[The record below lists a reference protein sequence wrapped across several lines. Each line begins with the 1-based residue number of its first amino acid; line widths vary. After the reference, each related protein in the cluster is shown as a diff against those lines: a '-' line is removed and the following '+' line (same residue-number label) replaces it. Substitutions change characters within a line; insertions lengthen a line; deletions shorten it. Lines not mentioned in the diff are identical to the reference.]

1 MQENKSLDSKK
12 QEEFLWVATFLPL
25 KSWKYMIPFQV
36 MSSKVLKQAKETK
49 GVMNYA
55 VKADFPKSTSG
66 RYLFGKIEILLGTL
80 LWQSPMQL
88 LLRSSLNGLERALH
102 LWNGLAQ
109 VIQLIGQKLSNGL
122 RIPPFTTRI
131 KSNLLQY
138 L

>member
-1 MQENKSLDSKK
+1 MQENKNLGSKK

-36 MSSKVLKQAKETK
+36 MTSKVLKQAKETK

-55 VKADFPKSTSG
+55 VRADFPKKHFWTL
-66 RYLFGKIEILLGTL
+66 LFGKIKIHLGTL

-88 LLRSSLNGLERALH
+88 PLRSSLNGLEKALH
-102 LWNGLAQ
+102 LWNGLAH

-131 KSNLLQY
+131 KNNLLQY